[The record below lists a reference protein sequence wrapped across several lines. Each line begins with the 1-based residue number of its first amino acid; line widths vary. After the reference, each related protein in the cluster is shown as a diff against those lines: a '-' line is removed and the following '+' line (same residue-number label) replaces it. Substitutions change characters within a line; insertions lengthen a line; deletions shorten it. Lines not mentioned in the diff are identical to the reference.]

1 MFTVSQKE
9 DTFLPICSTPK
20 HVAETDYLYRDS
32 QGILA
37 WMGVRDGEN
46 YKFDDTT
53 KNAIFIIQGN
63 GNTPVE
69 DRVEALRRIEHDLRE
84 CMPVLEFET
93 IIVDAE

>member
-1 MFTVSQKE
+1 M
-9 DTFLPICSTPK
+9 PICSTPK

-63 GNTPVE
+63 ANTPVE
-69 DRVEALRRIEHDLRE
+69 NRIEALQRIEHDLKE
-84 CMPVLEFET
+84 CMPSLEFE
-93 IIVDAE
+93 ILVIDAES